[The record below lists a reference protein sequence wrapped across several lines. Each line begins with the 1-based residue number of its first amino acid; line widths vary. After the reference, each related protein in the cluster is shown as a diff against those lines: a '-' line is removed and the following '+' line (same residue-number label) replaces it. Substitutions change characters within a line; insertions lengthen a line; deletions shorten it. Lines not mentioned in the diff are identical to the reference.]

1 MSYIHNV
8 SDFNDVARTGDY
20 DGDGKTE
27 VYLSE
32 ADFEKTFGEDADNF
46 DANNDGYVTNDEF
59 SSVMRA
65 RKNEAGSSG
74 TGGTSESGKN
84 SDNSAQPTD
93 SEESGKNNSYAKP
106 QDVSF
111 NAIDTGADGKVSAE
125 EWAAAGLDPAEFD
138 AIAGDD
144 GVIDLNE
151 YISNQGKG
159 VNYSKPTEVSFGSIR
174 GSEDGISA
182 DEWKA
187 AGFDPAKFSEYDS
200 NGDGSI
206 DKNEYASVKNND
218 KNAQHASPR
227 DVAFSSAN
235 TDTSGENKGID
246 ANEWNV
252 AGLDPDKFSE
262 YDADGDGFVSEQEY
276 KQGIVED
283 NKAKGAQYV
292 KPSDTDF
299 ASVAGDDGVIT
310 EEEWN
315 LAGLDPD
322 KFAEYDKDGNGVS
335 ADEYKQGVIN
345 DNKAKSAEHV
355 NPKDINFSRVD
366 ADGDGTITEDE
377 WNLAGLDPD
386 KFSKYD
392 KDGNGISK
400 EEYATVR
407 ADENK
412 VKGAQHTK
420 PEDTDFS
427 SVDLN
432 GDGSISEDEWNAAG
446 LDDELYSK
454 YAGEKGGMTEDEWN
468 DVTADS
474 KMDFSFSLDNY
485 LGLLPYNLSFSDI
498 DADGNGDITE
508 NEWTKAGYSKE
519 LFAKYAKTVQSTGE
533 DGKTVT
539 RVYMDSSGFKEM
551 MTARRAMVTQSDFA
565 RLDLDG
571 NGIITKSEAG
581 SEYSKISKAD
591 SSGDKN
597 ITLDEWNA
605 YIANK

>member
-8 SDFNDVARTGDY
+8 SDFNDVARTGDCNN
-20 DGDGKTE
+20 DGKTD

-46 DANNDGYVTNDEF
+46 DSNNDGYVTNDEF

-65 RKNEAGSSG
+65 RKNNTGARTSG
-74 TGGTSESGKN
+74 ASESGKS

-93 SEESGKNNSYAKP
+93 SEEGGKNSGYAKP

-111 NAIDTGADGKVSAE
+111 NTIDTGADGKVSAE
-125 EWAAAGLDPAEFD
+125 EWTAAGLDPAEFD
-138 AIAGDD
+138 SIAGDD

-151 YISNQGKG
+151 YNSNQGKS
-159 VNYSKPTEVSFGSIR
+159 VNYAKPTEVSFGSIR

-206 DKNEYASVKNND
+206 DKNEYASVRNND
-218 KNAQHASPR
+218 KSAQHVSPS
-227 DVAFSSAN
+227 DAAFSSVN

-246 ANEWNV
+246 ANEWNI
-252 AGLDPDKFSE
+252 AGLDPDKFSQ

-276 KQGIVED
+276 KQGLVED

-299 ASVAGDDGVIT
+299 ESIAGDGTIT

-322 KFAEYDKDGNGVS
+322 KFAEYDKDGNGIS
-335 ADEYKQGVIN
+335 ADEYKQGIIE

-355 NPKDINFSRVD
+355 NPRDVNFISVD
-366 ADGDGTITEDE
+366 SDGDGTITEEE

-386 KFSKYD
+386 KFSEYNT
-392 KDGNGISK
+392 DGKEGISK
-400 EEYATVR
+400 EEYGKIR
-407 ADENK
+407 ADQNK
-412 VKGAQHTK
+412 AKGAEHIK
-420 PEDTDFS
+420 PEDTDFN

-432 GDGSISEDEWNAAG
+432 GDGSISEDEWNSAG
-446 LDDELYSK
+446 LDDELYST
-454 YAGEKGGMTEDEWN
+454 YAGEKGGMTEDEWS

-474 KMDFSFSLDNY
+474 RMDFSFSLDNY

-498 DADGNGDITE
+498 DSDGNGDITE
-508 NEWTKAGYSKE
+508 NEWVKAGYNKE
-519 LFAKYAKTVQSTGE
+519 IFAKYAKTVQSTGE
-533 DGKTVT
+533 NGKTVT
-539 RVYMDSSGFKEM
+539 RIYMDSSGFKTM
-551 MTARRAMVTQSDFA
+551 MTARRAMVAQTDFA

-597 ITLDEWNA
+597 VTLDEWNA
-605 YIANK
+605 YLANN